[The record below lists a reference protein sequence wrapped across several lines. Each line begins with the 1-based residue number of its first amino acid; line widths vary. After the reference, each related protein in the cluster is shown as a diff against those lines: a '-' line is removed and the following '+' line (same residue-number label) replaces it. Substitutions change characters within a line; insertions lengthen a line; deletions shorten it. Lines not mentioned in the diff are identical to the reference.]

1 MDQFVYIFFV
11 EYFLCYFFRM
21 DPQISWTKKA
31 NFLDGNEIVVH
42 PKLLK
47 LFVLQ
52 KDGFYVQL
60 I

>member
-1 MDQFVYIFFV
+1 MGGN
-11 EYFLCYFFRM
+11 FRM

-31 NFLDGNEIVVH
+31 NFLDQNKIVVT
-42 PKLLK
+42 PQLLK

>member
-1 MDQFVYIFFV
+1 MDQFVYIFFI
-11 EYFLCYFFRM
+11 EYFGVFFRM

-31 NFLDGNEIVVH
+31 NFFNGKKIVVT
-42 PKLLK
+42 PQLLK

>member
-1 MDQFVYIFFV
+1 MNASIEILQFF
-11 EYFLCYFFRM
+11 CM

-47 LFVLQ
+47 LFVPQ